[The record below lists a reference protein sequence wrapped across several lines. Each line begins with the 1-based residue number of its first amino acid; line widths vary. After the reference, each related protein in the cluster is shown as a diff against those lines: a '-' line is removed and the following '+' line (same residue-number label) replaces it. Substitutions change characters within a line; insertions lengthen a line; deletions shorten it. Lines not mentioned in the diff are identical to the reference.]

1 MLGPCYILGSTEPID
16 GVSARSRTLIFV
28 RGKANPVPIFYQGPV
43 YQPSETDRT
52 SNSPR
57 QTAAGRGGESLKKNT
72 SSAGVC
78 RGPCLKWVIRNLGI
92 GRNLFTRLIAQLGK
106 FEAEQ
111 HSGISQ
117 QNLAVMRSVL
127 EQLYDRLSS

>member
-16 GVSARSRTLIFV
+16 GVSARSRTLISSV
-28 RGKANPVPIFYQGPV
+28 ARENQVPIFYQGPV

-78 RGPCLKWVIRNLGI
+78 RGPCLKWVILDRGARSL
-92 GRNLFTRLIAQLGK
+92 A
-106 FEAEQ
+106 
-111 HSGISQ
+111 SGQCPFGSE
-117 QNLAVMRSVL
+117 S
-127 EQLYDRLSS
+127 D